1 MLFTRCPH
9 CDTIFRLTDEALAK
23 AGGRVRCG
31 RCANVFDA
39 KADLRESPEGAT
51 VTREEP
57 QSAGPTAATSAAHS
71 DTTADERTTATAT
84 DRAGSHGAAAT
95 ITPAEIEE
103 VLAGERSTTPTAT
116 PSEPRIAALRPRGAR
131 MAWRVAAAIALLALG
146 VQAMHYFRHDIVV
159 HPVFGSWLT
168 RAYGVFGIEL
178 EPRWHVEQY
187 RIIDSAATATPN
199 GSGTW
204 KVRARFANEGPLA
217 QPYPLIHLELKDRW
231 QETVRSRN
239 FTPDEYLSPELP
251 RDRLM
256 RPGETAQAA
265 LELVDPGPDVS
276 GFELDVCV
284 EIETNVISCGKDEP
298 FL

>member
-1 MLFTRCPH
+1 
-9 CDTIFRLTDEALAK
+9 
-23 AGGRVRCG
+23 
-31 RCANVFDA
+31 
-39 KADLRESPEGAT
+39 
-51 VTREEP
+51 
-57 QSAGPTAATSAAHS
+57 
-71 DTTADERTTATAT
+71 
-84 DRAGSHGAAAT
+84 
-95 ITPAEIEE
+95 
-103 VLAGERSTTPTAT
+103 
-116 PSEPRIAALRPRGAR
+116 

-284 EIETNVISCGKDEP
+284 EIETNVISCGKNEP